1 MTSIQ
6 PEVPEEEE
14 LTNEP
19 EAIEERQPEDRLR
32 KQRTEDQEGMSS
44 GPIIINR

>member
-6 PEVPEEEE
+6 PEVPEEVE

-19 EAIEERQPEDRLR
+19 EAIEERQPENTLHR
-32 KQRTEDQEGMSS
+32 QRTEDQEGISS